1 MPRWS
6 RRSLVPS
13 LVFAAV
19 LVLIGAGPTGPQA
32 TKPASDA
39 PSRDGA
45 FAAGPAALDALQ
57 QRLGGPLEIL
67 KVVVYSDSVKIEARD
82 PRQPTHVDSYDYA
95 DGKLEGPEPVAVGR
109 NERQLRAR
117 VFPLAAA
124 DLARLG
130 ELLPRA
136 LAEVGAE
143 NGRVDHITLEREER
157 DSWTSDSTSWTRPF
171 FRVQVIGPRSGGYVE
186 FQLDGKRGRVAR
198 W

>member
-13 LVFAAV
+13 LVFAAA
-19 LVLIGAGPTGPQA
+19 LSLIGAGPASPQA
-32 TKPASDA
+32 AKPGSDA
-39 PSRDGA
+39 PSRGGA

-57 QRLGGPLEIL
+57 QRLGRPLEIL
-67 KVVVYSDSVKIEARD
+67 KVVVYSDSVTIEARD

-95 DGKLEGPEPVAVGR
+95 DGTLTDSEPVVVGR
-109 NERQLRAR
+109 NQRQLQAR
-117 VFPLAAA
+117 LFPLAAA
-124 DLARLG
+124 DLARLPQ
-130 ELLPRA
+130 LLPRA

-143 NGRVDHITLEREER
+143 NGRVDHVTLKREER
-157 DSWTSDSTSWTRPF
+157 DSWVNDSTSWTRPL

-186 FQLDGKRGRVAR
+186 FQLDGKRGRVVR